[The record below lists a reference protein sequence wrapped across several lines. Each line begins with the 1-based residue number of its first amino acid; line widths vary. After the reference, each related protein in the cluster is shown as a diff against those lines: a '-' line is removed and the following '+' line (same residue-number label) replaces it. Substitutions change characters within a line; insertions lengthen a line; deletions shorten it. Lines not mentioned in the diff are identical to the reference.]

1 VKMGC
6 DIHLFVEVKGK
17 DGKWRIRRKSEEVK
31 IGDSFSYKRSLF
43 DPGRNYDLFAILANV
58 RNGFGFAGVKT
69 GDGFIP
75 MSKPKGIPDDASDYY
90 MKKAEDYGCDGH
102 SHSWHT
108 LKDLLEFPWKDKT
121 ATIQGVVD
129 LATYEKWKAEGTL
142 FPTSWC
148 GGVSGGGIKVLD
160 ESEYPNIEKGAKNIY
175 LKCRWV
181 ARYYDTCEYFMDTI
195 LPRLMALAGSKKPNP
210 EKVRIVFFFD
220 N

>member
-1 VKMGC
+1 
-6 DIHLFVEVKGK
+6 
-17 DGKWRIRRKSEEVK
+17 
-31 IGDSFSYKRSLF
+31 
-43 DPGRNYDLFAILANV
+43 
-58 RNGFGFAGVKT
+58 
-69 GDGFIP
+69 
-75 MSKPKGIPDDASDYY
+75 
-90 MKKAEDYGCDGH
+90 
-102 SHSWHT
+102 
-108 LKDLLEFPWKDKT
+108 
-121 ATIQGVVD
+121 
-129 LATYEKWKAEGTL
+129 L